1 MFKLNKKLGLGLA
14 ALGRPGYINLGHH
27 QNIGPNKSK
36 EAMYFQTEK
45 VLNFAYQ
52 SGIQYFDVARVY
64 GASEE
69 FLSKWIRKQNQFN
82 GYVGSKWGYEYLA
95 DWKIDTDVH
104 ERKDHSAAFLKQQW
118 VETRLNLGK
127 NIDLYQIHSV
137 TPESNVL
144 NDRNV
149 LNELQNIKKS
159 GIEIGIS
166 TSGPSQAETIKKLL
180 EINKVENLFTFIQC
194 TINILEQSCQQI
206 LIEASESKINII
218 AKEIFA
224 NGRLSAA
231 NKEFHQKE
239 ILILRN
245 LALDL
250 NLSLEELSL
259 IWAYQQKYINI
270 VLTGAATVEQ
280 LQSNIDAISKK
291 DLTLPNLLE
300 LGTSKESYW
309 QSRKSLK
316 WN

>member
-1 MFKLNKKLGLGLA
+1 VFKLQNKLGLGLA

-27 QNIGPNKSK
+27 QNIGLDKSK
-36 EAMYFQTEK
+36 EAMYFQAEK

-144 NDRNV
+144 KDRNV

-166 TSGPSQAETIKKLL
+166 TSGPSQVETIKKLL

-239 ILILRN
+239 ILILKN

-291 DLTLPNLLE
+291 DVILPNLLE

>member
-1 MFKLNKKLGLGLA
+1 LFKLNNKLGLGLA

-27 QNIGPNKSK
+27 QNIGPDKSK
-36 EAMYFQTEK
+36 EAMYFQAEK

-218 AKEIFA
+218 AKEVFA

-309 QSRKSLK
+309 LSRKSLK

>member
-1 MFKLNKKLGLGLA
+1 MFKLQNKLGLGLA

-27 QNIGPNKSK
+27 QNIGLDKSK
-36 EAMYFQTEK
+36 EAMYFQAEK

-137 TPESNVL
+137 TPESKVL

-206 LIEASESKINII
+206 LIEASESKINVI
-218 AKEIFA
+218 AKEVFA

-239 ILILRN
+239 ILILKN

-291 DLTLPNLLE
+291 DVILPNLLE

>member
-1 MFKLNKKLGLGLA
+1 MFKLQNKLGLGLA

-27 QNIGPNKSK
+27 QNIGPDKSK
-36 EAMYFQTEK
+36 EAMYFQAEK

-218 AKEIFA
+218 AKEVFA

>member
-1 MFKLNKKLGLGLA
+1 LFKLNNKLGLGLA

-27 QNIGPNKSK
+27 QNIGPDKSK
-36 EAMYFQTEK
+36 EAMYFQAEK

-159 GIEIGIS
+159 GIDIGIS

-245 LALDL
+245 LTLDL
-250 NLSLEELSL
+250 NLSLLVIIVHLWRCKAHQLHSLNLMRKLLS
-259 IWAYQQKYINI
+259 
-270 VLTGAATVEQ
+270 TGTLQFILQ
-280 LQSNIDAISKK
+280 L
-291 DLTLPNLLE
+291 
-300 LGTSKESYW
+300 
-309 QSRKSLK
+309 
-316 WN
+316 

>member
-1 MFKLNKKLGLGLA
+1 MFKLNNKLGLGLA

-27 QNIGPNKSK
+27 QNIGPDKSK
-36 EAMYFQTEK
+36 EAMYFQAEK

-144 NDRNV
+144 NDRSV

-270 VLTGAATVEQ
+270 VLTGVATVEQ

>member
-1 MFKLNKKLGLGLA
+1 MFKLNNKLGLGLA

-27 QNIGPNKSK
+27 QNIGPDKSK
-36 EAMYFQTEK
+36 EAMYFQAEK

-144 NDRNV
+144 NDRSV

-166 TSGPSQAETIKKLL
+166 TSGPSQVETIKKLL

>member
-1 MFKLNKKLGLGLA
+1 LFKLNNKLGIGLA

-27 QNIGPNKSK
+27 QNIGPDKSK
-36 EAMYFQTEK
+36 EAMYFQAEK

-144 NDRNV
+144 KDRNV

-218 AKEIFA
+218 AKEVFA

-239 ILILRN
+239 ILILKN

>member
-1 MFKLNKKLGLGLA
+1 VFKLQNKLGLGLA

-27 QNIGPNKSK
+27 QNIGPDKSK
-36 EAMYFQTEK
+36 QTMYFQAEK

-144 NDRNV
+144 NDIEV
-149 LNELQNIKKS
+149 LNELHKIKKS

-166 TSGPSQAETIKKLL
+166 TSGPIQEETIKKLL

-206 LIEASESKINII
+206 LIEASESKINVI
-218 AKEIFA
+218 AKEVFA

-250 NLSLEELSL
+250 NLSLEDLSL
-259 IWAYQQKYINI
+259 IWAYKQKYINI

-291 DLTLPNLLE
+291 DVILPNLLE

>member
-1 MFKLNKKLGLGLA
+1 MFKLNNKLGLGLA

-27 QNIGPNKSK
+27 QNIGLDKSK
-36 EAMYFQTEK
+36 EAMYFQAEK

-206 LIEASESKINII
+206 LIEASESKINVI
-218 AKEIFA
+218 AKEVFA

>member
-1 MFKLNKKLGLGLA
+1 MFKLNNKLGLGLA

-27 QNIGPNKSK
+27 QNIGPDKSK
-36 EAMYFQTEK
+36 EAMYFQAEK

>member
-1 MFKLNKKLGLGLA
+1 MFKLQNKLGLGLA

-27 QNIGPNKSK
+27 QNIGPDKSK
-36 EAMYFQTEK
+36 QAMYFQAEK

>member
-1 MFKLNKKLGLGLA
+1 MFKLNNKLGLGLA

-27 QNIGPNKSK
+27 QNIGPDKSK
-36 EAMYFQTEK
+36 EAMYFQAEK

-166 TSGPSQAETIKKLL
+166 TSGSSQAETIKKLL